1 MRILVVS
8 PHPDDETLGA
18 GGTLLRYKKEGN
30 QIFWLNITDMKA
42 SDGWDE
48 KVIKVRQNQIKAVN
62 EYYQFD
68 GFYYLEYPPTK
79 LNYIE
84 EGKIIGT
91 IKRVFDDVKPEWLL
105 IPGGYDVHSDH
116 RVVHNCCIACSKTFR
131 APYIKRIT
139 SMEIISETDYGL
151 QGRFAP
157 NLFIDISKELEDKL
171 DAMGIYNTE
180 IEDAPFPRSLD
191 KIRAL
196 AEVRG
201 GTILSKYAEA
211 FYIVKQIQ

>member
-68 GFYYLEYPPTK
+68 GFYNLEYPPTK

-105 IPGGYDVHSDH
+105 IPGGYDVHADH
-116 RVVHNCCIACSKTFR
+116 RVVHNCCIAC
-131 APYIKRIT
+131 
-139 SMEIISETDYGL
+139 
-151 QGRFAP
+151 
-157 NLFIDISKELEDKL
+157 
-171 DAMGIYNTE
+171 
-180 IEDAPFPRSLD
+180 
-191 KIRAL
+191 
-196 AEVRG
+196 
-201 GTILSKYAEA
+201 
-211 FYIVKQIQ
+211 